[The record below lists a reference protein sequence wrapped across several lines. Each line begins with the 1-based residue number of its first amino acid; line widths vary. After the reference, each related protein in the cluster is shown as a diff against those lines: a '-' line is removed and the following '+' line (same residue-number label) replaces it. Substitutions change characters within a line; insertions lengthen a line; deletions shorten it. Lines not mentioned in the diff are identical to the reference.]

1 MGGLH
6 FNGSA
11 DRAVTALELVRL
23 GKAKTLVVSGS
34 ALTVNGEAFAEADLF
49 REILVARQLGGP
61 EVISLGGCKNTLH
74 EAEKVAKLAQERG
87 WKRVLLVTSATH
99 IKRAAAVF
107 RTTTELEIV
116 PAPSAFLTSVSIVS
130 TDMFHLIPRS
140 NGFGKMDGFLHEKI
154 GWWVYRWRGL
164 ISDEAAAR

>member
-1 MGGLH
+1 M
-6 FNGSA
+6 
-11 DRAVTALELVRL
+11 
-23 GKAKTLVVSGS
+23 
-34 ALTVNGEAFAEADLF
+34 
-49 REILVARQLGGP
+49 
-61 EVISLGGCKNTLH
+61 
-74 EAEKVAKLAQERG
+74 
-87 WKRVLLVTSATH
+87 
-99 IKRAAAVF
+99 KRAAGVF

-130 TDMFHLIPRS
+130 TDIFHLIPRS